1 MLCNSHT
8 GHVKGREG
16 GEIGPVFN
24 LKIRHRSSMRRQRA
38 ALTPLDPVLLLKY
51 FTRSVSEN
59 TKGGKNKISY

>member
-1 MLCNSHT
+1 
-8 GHVKGREG
+8 
-16 GEIGPVFN
+16 
-24 LKIRHRSSMRRQRA
+24 MRRQRA